1 MSKKEKETS
10 SATQQEET
18 SSSAAEVNAA
28 EETPAAV
35 KEKKPRGRKLKYGS
49 MSAAVMIL
57 VIAIVIVFNLM
68 CGLLMKR
75 YPVKIDLTPDK
86 RFELTDETIEAVKAL
101 DKDIDVV
108 VTTPKD
114 TFDYYSSY
122 FRDMYM
128 QYYGVVVDM
137 PYDIIPEI
145 LEKYSIYAESGKGSI
160 NVKYV
165 DITKDPDVI
174 AKYNQYYSG
183 EIAEGSIIVA
193 AGDRVKVISKEEV
206 YQMITPSSTSTQ
218 TNIQMTFVGESTL
231 TSAIM
236 AVSDANPVNV
246 AVATTMNGASLYETN
261 YAKIVESF
269 ISFLDKNGYI
279 VSQIDLA
286 TDDLSPDDYDMVVIA
301 VPNVDFGVDIIDK
314 MSDFMYNDGKYD
326 RHMVYVPN
334 LYATNLPNL
343 TEFLADWNIE
353 IDDKAILDD
362 NMMQTPIS
370 ALGVVDYAPIISVAD
385 TETVGT
391 LTNPALN
398 IVAPGA
404 RAVNILSK
412 NNETVSNAILTSSDT
427 SYLASL
433 TEETDLSADKGSRN
447 VAVISRKETAE
458 GFDVYSS
465 KLLVLGSSFMLD
477 NAVLT
482 NTNTY
487 NDANVLTNILAS
499 VTGKEAGVVIPEKAL
514 QQTSIAPTQN
524 EMNVIRITV
533 IFAIPLIVAVIGTI
547 VLLRRRNK

>member
-1 MSKKEKETS
+1 MSKKDKETS
-10 SATQQEET
+10 SPAQQEET
-18 SSSAAEVNAA
+18 SPKTEVTAA

-49 MSAAVMIL
+49 MSLVVMIL

-68 CGLLMKR
+68 CSLLMKR
-75 YPVKIDLTPDK
+75 YPVKIDLTPDN
-86 RFELTDETIEAVKAL
+86 RFELTDETVEAVKNL

-108 VTTPKD
+108 VTVPKD
-114 TFDYYSSY
+114 TFNYYSNY

-145 LEKYSIYAESGKGSI
+145 LEKYSVYAESGKGSI

-165 DITKDPDVI
+165 DITKDPDI
-174 AKYNQYYSG
+174 ITKYNQYYSG

-269 ISFLDKNGYI
+269 ISFMDKNGYI

-286 TDDLSPDDYDMVVIA
+286 TDELSPENYDMLVLA
-301 VPNVDFGVDIIDK
+301 VPNVDFGVDIIGK
-314 MSDFMYNDGKYD
+314 LGDFMYNGGKYD
-326 RHMVYVPN
+326 RNMVYIPN

-353 IDDKAILDD
+353 IDDKAVLDE

-370 ALGVVDYAPIISVAD
+370 ALGVVDYAPIVSVAD
-385 TETVGT
+385 EEVVGT

-404 RAVNILSK
+404 RAINILSK

-427 SYLASL
+427 SYLTSL
-433 TEETDLSADKGSRN
+433 TEDVDLSGDKGARN

-458 GFDVYSS
+458 GFNVYSS

-487 NDANVLTNILAS
+487 NNANVLTNILAS
-499 VTGKEAGVVIPEKAL
+499 VTGKESGVVIPEKAL

-524 EMNVIRITV
+524 EMNVIRITT
-533 IFAIPLIVAVIGTI
+533 IFAIPLIVAVIGSI